1 MYTEQDFQNLLALYE
16 ERKKDIDSK
25 PSPFQH
31 AAHDANL
38 AHYQFELNS
47 YRSFNEG
54 WEAAMEYDIKSNG
67 DNSYD

>member
-31 AAHDANL
+31 EAQNANL
-38 AHYQFELNS
+38 AHYQFQLNS
-47 YRSFNEG
+47 YNSFNRG
-54 WEAAMEYDIKSNG
+54 WLAAIEYVNKG
-67 DNSYD
+67 E